1 MKLLALRAGSK
12 SGAQDV
18 SRSVSCRALALAAA
32 TLGVMTLGWAQSA
45 AAQSVILRVTLQPD
59 CFRPSLTA
67 ACDPRKNGDK
77 LDLGPQIA
85 IWIEGADGS
94 RFVDTVLVTNL
105 TAVLGLG
112 NRPGAVTLPSG
123 PKFPYG
129 RRLMALPVWAKRRG
143 ELYDSV
149 VMQDGTSLDHEYWLG
164 FHEVASSPDPY
175 YCRPMT
181 PEEVD
186 VDAISCPTRRFNSVK
201 GRFFDPA
208 RDAVPPNV
216 VNGVPQPF
224 VPPAKS
230 YYPPR
235 NDLTTFI
242 VNDCDEGTGSGCPT
256 SSKRFAA
263 INDLDMVAAATPPY
277 GQPFSK
283 LWLVPDALPEGDYA
297 VLVEISKEFDVNA
310 SHIYP
315 AHVDPQLEQW
325 GLKRNFGQPSVV
337 YRVPFHLSRTS
348 SGVAATSTLAGYGDP
363 QGATGD
369 LHPPDST
376 ISDLP
381 GSGAGRLLLINQPPA
396 PGAAPLSG
404 RVLVS
409 TEVGGVIPPPPPP
422 EDAGTG
428 PGPVD
433 ADVPDAAPVDDAG
446 APPAPPCVLSTASPL
461 VVAVDDVSSESA
473 TISFVEPADPIW
485 SGILQYE
492 IRRWNGLDQTDVAF
506 LGGLPVATVD
516 KVGPGQRLTVS
527 VPNLKSEIQ
536 YSVGARPMGAC
547 GMGPVAYAA
556 LTTRLREFTMLSGC
570 FIATAAYGSPLARDV
585 ALLRRVRDRASAGH
599 GVAAAAADVY
609 ARSSPPAANLLG
621 QSQAARAV
629 ARRLLAPLVELA
641 RAFDR

>member
-1 MKLLALRAGSK
+1 MKSLVSRAGCK
-12 SGAQDV
+12 SGTQIH
-18 SRSVSCRALALAAA
+18 SRRALALAAA
-32 TLGVMTLGWAQSA
+32 AVCLAQIGWAA
-45 AAQSVILRVTLQPD
+45 PVAAQSVILRVTLQPD
-59 CFRPSLTA
+59 CFRPSLSA
-67 ACDPRKNGDK
+67 ACDPRKTGNK

-85 IWIEGADGS
+85 IWIESPDGQQ
-94 RFVDTVLVTNL
+94 FVDTILVTNL

-112 NRPGAVTLPSG
+112 NRPGHVTLPSG

-129 RRLMALPVWAKRRG
+129 RRLMVLPVWAHRRG
-143 ELYDSV
+143 KQYDSV
-149 VMQDGTSLDHEYWLG
+149 VMQDGLDHEYWLG

-181 PEEVD
+181 FEEVD

-201 GRFFDPA
+201 GRFYDPA
-208 RDAVPPNV
+208 RDSVAPFV
-216 VNGVPQPF
+216 VNGVPQPY
-224 VPPAKS
+224 VPPPKS
-230 YYPPR
+230 FYPPR

-242 VNDCDEGTGSGCPT
+242 MNDCDVGSGPNCPT
-256 SSKRFAA
+256 SAKRFAD
-263 INDLDMVAAATPPY
+263 INELDLVAAATPPY

-283 LWLVPDALPEGDYA
+283 LWLVPDSLPEGDYA
-297 VLVEISKEFDVNA
+297 VLVEISKEFDVND
-310 SHIYP
+310 SHQYP

-325 GLKRNFGQPSVV
+325 GLKNNFGQPSVV

-348 SGVAATSTLAGYGDP
+348 SGQAATSTMAGYGDP
-363 QGATGD
+363 TGSTGT
-369 LHPPDST
+369 LHPPDPT
-376 ISDLP
+376 ISDAP
-381 GSGAGRLLLINQPPA
+381 GSGAGRLLMINQPPA
-396 PGAAPLSG
+396 PGAAPLAG
-404 RVLVS
+404 RVLIS
-409 TEVGGVIPPPPPP
+409 TEVGGTIPPPPPP
-422 EDAGTG
+422 VDAGNDG
-428 PGPVD
+428 VPG
-433 ADVPDAAPVDDAG
+433 DAG
-446 APPAPPCVLSTASPL
+446 APDATAGDDAGPSATPCALSTASPL

-492 IRRWNGLDQTDVAF
+492 IRRWNGLDQTDTAF
-506 LGGLPVATVD
+506 LGGLPVATID
-516 KVGPGQRLTVS
+516 KRGPGQRLTVA

-585 ALLRRVRDRASAGH
+585 ALLRRVRDRAAAGH

-609 ARSSPPAANLLG
+609 ARSSPPVANVLG

-629 ARRLLAPLVELA
+629 ARQLLAPLVELA